1 VQDPPPLVHA
11 GRLAALS
18 FHLRKLSLVTR
29 AAVRS
34 RSAIGSVA
42 EQAAASFL
50 QARGYHVLER
60 NFRCR
65 GGEIDLIALDGSTL
79 VFIEVKLRRTLQR
92 GAPIEAVTALKQ
104 ARIARAAQAYLAYC
118 GRVFARI
125 RFDVIS
131 VMRTAARTEITHFKA
146 AFPPTK

>member
-1 VQDPPPLVHA
+1 
-11 GRLAALS
+11 
-18 FHLRKLSLVTR
+18 VTR
-29 AAVRS
+29 AAAGATAS
-34 RSAIGSVA
+34 GNLA
-42 EQAAASFL
+42 EQAAAAFL
-50 QARGYHVLER
+50 QARGYHILER

-92 GAPIEAVTALKQ
+92 GAPIEAVTPVKQ
-104 ARIARAAQAYLAYC
+104 ARVMRAAQSYLAYC

-131 VMRTAARTEITHFKA
+131 VMRTSARSEITHFKA
-146 AFPPTK
+146 AFPPAR